1 MKGSEFMKKVFAM
14 LLLISVGVCMLTGC
28 DLLGHYYS
36 VTVTGSSDVLYKK
49 PLPIYRA
56 GDEVEIRTHILMDAG
71 TYVYV
76 NGEEINGEFNEDFDC
91 WSFRFIMPE
100 EDVVI
105 HITHDQ
111 FYGKDEYSF
120 KELYWFANDN
130 VEDRV
135 TEICIERYDR
145 TSENGFVVKEYSSD
159 QKDIDRFLTL
169 FDQVMIKVDEPIGDT
184 VSSTS
189 YIFIA
194 DGSPYAQVGFVDGY
208 LWWNDFSSYQIFK
221 FKDESYSL
229 PFIEEPEKVLYSFK
243 YDGRSSDV
251 KRYDDDTFSLR
262 YTMIGEVEFAPYEGE
277 EIDIDSPFYLD
288 SRYGK
293 INLLTSTVFELNG
306 GYYEIINNS
315 AYWAYNYLDL
325 NNK

>member
-1 MKGSEFMKKVFAM
+1 MKGSEFMKKVFAII
-14 LLLISVGVCMLTGC
+14 LLISVSVCMLTGC
-28 DLLGHYYS
+28 DLLGHYYC
-36 VTVTGSSDVLYKK
+36 VTVTGSSDVLREKL
-49 PLPIYRA
+49 LPIYRA
-56 GDEVEIRTHILMDAG
+56 GDEVEIKTHVIMDVG
-71 TYVYV
+71 TYIYV
-76 NGEEINGEFNEDFDC
+76 NGEEIYGDFNEDFDY
-91 WSFRFIMPE
+91 WSFKFIMPE

-120 KELYWFANDN
+120 KELYWFANDDR
-130 VEDRV
+130 EDRV
-135 TEICIERYDR
+135 TEMCIERYDR
-145 TSENGFVVKEYSSD
+145 TLENSFIVKEYSSD
-159 QKDIDRFLTL
+159 RGDIDRLLTL
-169 FDQVMIKVDEPIGDT
+169 FDQIMIKVDEPIGDT
-184 VSSTS
+184 VISIS

-194 DGSPYAQVGFVDGY
+194 DGDPYAQIGFVDDY

-229 PFIEEPEKVLYSFK
+229 PFIEEPEKVVYSFK

-251 KRYDDDTFSLR
+251 KRYDDDMFSLR
-262 YTMIGEVEFAPYEGE
+262 YTMISEVEFVPYEGE
-277 EIDIDSPFYLD
+277 EINSDSPFYLD

-293 INLLTSTVFELNG
+293 INMLSSTVFELNG
-306 GYYEIINNS
+306 KYYEIVKNS